1 MYGREWKRVAADIK
15 TRTSA
20 QIRSHAQKYFAKLA
34 KVCFVC
40 VCVCVGCWGVRVL
53 GGVSVCVG
61 VLVCVYVVC
70 VGGWGGG
77 GGDCGEGE
85 GETRP

>member
-34 KVCFVC
+34 KSRPLLLQQVRR
-40 VCVCVGCWGVRVL
+40 GCSFWFC
-53 GGVSVCVG
+53 GGVGRCSCV
-61 VLVCVYVVC
+61 VSCRVV
-70 VGGWGGG
+70 
-77 GGDCGEGE
+77 
-85 GETRP
+85 RPHAHPSFTPDPPD